1 MAANGD
7 TGNTAT
13 IVFGTT
19 SFVGNYKRIGGTKQT
34 RKALDDTVLAT
45 TSRYSKCPDD
55 LIDTEAFECELLWN
69 PSYSVYPPIGSAPE
83 TVTITFP
90 VKSGQSAGGTLAGT
104 AFLTEATGPDLVNGE
119 LMSNTFMVQWDGK
132 TGPTYTAGS

>member
-7 TGNTAT
+7 TGNLAA
-13 IVFGTT
+13 IAFTT
-19 SFVGNYKRIGGTKQT
+19 SSFTGNYKRIGGTKQT

-45 TSRYSKCPDD
+45 TNRYSKCPDD
-55 LIDTEAFECELLWN
+55 LVDTEAFECELLWN
-69 PSYSVYPPIGSAPE
+69 PSYSVFPPIAGAAE
-83 TVTITFP
+83 TITITYP
-90 VKSGQSAGGTLAGT
+90 IKAGQTAGGTLAGT
-104 AFLTEATGPDLVNGE
+104 GFLIEATGPDCVNGE